1 MVSVGG
7 IVNNTEYIGLVDRLN
22 AVFGNGSGQTGY
34 GQVSAS
40 ARDYKGS
47 VTTGVNIDNDAW
59 NSLRTDINKAW
70 NHQNGGNSGISSIA
84 AGAIIGADATGLSVT
99 RISGD
104 TFSINNPDNDEGVN
118 DFDAKVSSIESNTT
132 AIAVGQ
138 FTLTTGRQFVS
149 SARTTAWG
157 SPNNTDLMVY
167 SELEVEFQG
176 GYDVTDSNG
185 TVVTASA
192 ADHRRHFFNAGGEI
206 RLSASLSGSTEK
218 DTDWG
223 TMLGNM
229 DQVIFGKNATTLSS
243 TGTGRAR
250 DGSTNVDNA
259 GGIESALGNFQAT
272 SGYQLIFQKNGS
284 QTEYAENLVA
294 IYVKRNNAG
303 TMLTFLF
310 EFYDN
315 DSGDQRPRDDGA
327 GDPPGPGIDESVLA
341 SGGNMSCGIDLKRPS
356 ATSHVSVPEPASAVR
371 TELRLT

>member
-1 MVSVGG
+1 VVAVGG
-7 IVNNTEYIGLVDRLN
+7 IVNNTEYVGLVDRLN

-34 GQVSAS
+34 GQVSES

-47 VTTGVNIDNDAW
+47 VTTGVNIDSDAW

-84 AGAIIGADATGLSVT
+84 AGAIIGADATGTSVT

-104 TFSINNPDNDEGVN
+104 TFSINNPDNDEGIN
-118 DFDAKVSSIESNTT
+118 DFNAKVASIESNSS
-132 AIAVGQ
+132 AISTGQ

-157 SPNNTDLMVY
+157 SPNNLNVMVY
-167 SELEVEFQG
+167 SELEVEFEG
-176 GYDVTDSNG
+176 GYDVTNSNG

-206 RLSASLSGSTEK
+206 RLSASLSGSTAK
-218 DTDWG
+218 DSDWG

-229 DQVIFGKNATTLSS
+229 DQVIFGKNATTLSGS
-243 TGTGRAR
+243 GSGRAR
-250 DGSTNVDNA
+250 DGNTNVDNA

-272 SGYQLIFQKNGS
+272 TGYQLIFQKNGS

-315 DSGDQRPRDDGA
+315 DSGDQVGI
-327 GDPPGPGIDESVLA
+327 GPGIDEPVLA
-341 SGGNMSCGIDLKRPS
+341 SGGNMQCGIDLKRPS
-356 ATSHVSVPEPASAVR
+356 SASHVSVQAPASAVR